1 MKRQAFKISISKLLI
16 LSNCLIMAAFFC
28 ISSFFSQRSYQK
40 VLDREFEVKQY
51 QMLVYISD
59 TLDKSMN
66 SIELL
71 ARSTANNYNIINNI
85 LNYKKNSNSYEQ
97 MVFQNNMNQN
107 LSSLA
112 YTMGDIVSV
121 NILMEDVNLK
131 TTRINGVYHYEN
143 YTGEESCK
151 RIQNMSSGWITT
163 RENDLL
169 NQVHTPYI
177 NTYVMRIYSGLYYGE
192 GIGHL
197 VINLNENLFYNQMK
211 EYCRDDESTIL
222 FIDDRD
228 NIISSTDRS
237 VIGKRLPETAYD
249 KYQKILTGKQNP
261 DTESRLKVFNKK
273 QLKEHGYYV
282 MAVTDYDKAVA
293 AFKQTQKMVLV
304 SSIGLLC
311 LFVVFSAFLAYK
323 ISKPILMLSK
333 EVTNFKGR
341 GWSRR
346 TGKRSRIYEI
356 DVLCTEFD
364 HMTTQI
370 DDLIKSL
377 LKQEKLKQKK
387 ELEILQAQIN
397 PHFLYNTLE
406 AINWMA
412 LSMKQKEISNM
423 VILLGNFLRLSLN
436 KGKNVYFVSDELNH
450 LKSYMDIQNIRCR
463 GKIEFS
469 LDADSQVLKFRIIKL
484 LLQPLVENSI
494 LHGFD
499 FRGGAGQIWVKA
511 FAEEDYIYFTV
522 TDDGCGM
529 EPELIEAVCDMNS
542 DVGHGLKNVMKRI
555 GLYYGEG
562 CGLTIQSTMG
572 IGTAIEIKILNE
584 VPNQQI

>member
-121 NILMEDVNLK
+121 NILMEDENLK

-222 FIDDRD
+222 FIDDQD

-237 VIGKRLPETAYD
+237 VIGKRLPGTAYD
-249 KYQKILTGKQNP
+249 KYRKILTGKQNS
-261 DTESRLKVFNKK
+261 DTESRLKIFNQK

-293 AFKQTQKMVLV
+293 AFKQTQKMVLI

-529 EPELIEAVCDMNS
+529 EPELVEAVCDMNS

-572 IGTAIEIKILNE
+572 VGTAIEIKILNE

>member
-1 MKRQAFKISISKLLI
+1 MKGQVFKISISKLLI

-28 ISSFFSQRSYQK
+28 ISSFFSQKSYQK
-40 VLDREFEVKQY
+40 VLDQEFEVKQY

-85 LNYKKNSNSYEQ
+85 LNYKKNSSSYEQ

-121 NILMEDVNLK
+121 NILMEDDALK

-143 YTGEESCK
+143 YTGEESCE

-211 EYCRDDESTIL
+211 EYCQDEESIIL
-222 FIDDRD
+222 FIDDQD

-237 VIGKRLPETAYD
+237 VIGKRLPETVYD

-261 DTESRLKVFNKK
+261 DIESGLKIFNKK
-273 QLKEHGYYV
+273 QLKEHKYYV
-282 MAVTDYDKAVA
+282 MAVTDYDKTVA
-293 AFKQTQKMVLV
+293 AFKQTQKMVFV

-311 LFVVFSAFLAYK
+311 LFVAFSALLAYK

-341 GWSRR
+341 GWGLR
-346 TGKRSRIYEI
+346 TGKSSRIYEI

-450 LKSYMDIQNIRCR
+450 LKSYMDIQNIRCK

-469 LDADSQVLKFRIIKL
+469 LDADSQVLKFRMIKL

-529 EPELIEAVCDMNS
+529 EAELVEAVYDMKS

-562 CGLTIQSTMG
+562 CGLTIQSTVG

-584 VPNQQI
+584 VPNQQT

>member
-1 MKRQAFKISISKLLI
+1 MSLISTK
-16 LSNCLIMAAFFC
+16 
-28 ISSFFSQRSYQK
+28 
-40 VLDREFEVKQY
+40 
-51 QMLVYISD
+51 
-59 TLDKSMN
+59 
-66 SIELL
+66 
-71 ARSTANNYNIINNI
+71 
-85 LNYKKNSNSYEQ
+85 
-97 MVFQNNMNQN
+97 
-107 LSSLA
+107 
-112 YTMGDIVSV
+112 
-121 NILMEDVNLK
+121 
-131 TTRINGVYHYEN
+131 
-143 YTGEESCK
+143 
-151 RIQNMSSGWITT
+151 
-163 RENDLL
+163 
-169 NQVHTPYI
+169 
-177 NTYVMRIYSGLYYGE
+177 
-192 GIGHL
+192 
-197 VINLNENLFYNQMK
+197 NLFYNQMK

-222 FIDDRD
+222 FIDDQD

-237 VIGKRLPETAYD
+237 VIGKRLPGTAYD
-249 KYQKILTGKQNP
+249 KYRKILTGKQNS
-261 DTESRLKVFNKK
+261 DTESRLKIFNQK

-529 EPELIEAVCDMNS
+529 EPELAEAVCDMNS

>member
-121 NILMEDVNLK
+121 NILMEDENLK

-572 IGTAIEIKILNE
+572 IGTAIEIKILSE